1 MKLEHLR
8 KIRKFLVWLFMMTM
22 IIYPLYMK
30 QGFVHLAT
38 AKKEYFYVVCA
49 CLLIPSLVLSLWI
62 YLFENDRKVKAI
74 KPISTDWFVLFYG
87 LALVI
92 STCSSSYQDTAL
104 SGYSGWYMG
113 LTTQLFFLFTYYC
126 VSRAYNFDND
136 WLFMLFGASFVV
148 FILCVFARFHVAP
161 FNLYSGRDEDFWN
174 EYIPTLGQ
182 KNWYA
187 CFLIIVY
194 PTELA
199 YFLIRKEKK
208 QDALLIPL
216 LVVSTMAAV
225 MQDSDSVYVGM
236 LFVLLFLF
244 VMFVH
249 NLAEATR
256 YFTML
261 SIIFIS
267 MQVLGVIQ
275 IIFEENMVALSD
287 MVTLCQGTFMRLACV
302 AVLLIW
308 AILLLLSRE
317 KKAGKISLSE
327 EKEERFFYI
336 FKRILLVFAALTII
350 TLIILIIMV
359 TNLSDT
365 YDFGWM
371 EESKYFMFDDYWGT
385 WRGMNWTA
393 SVKAYG
399 GFNFWQKLFGVGP
412 DCYYPY
418 MNANFPEF
426 TARWSSAI
434 CNAHN
439 EFLTALIDTGI
450 VGAICY
456 YGIFVSLILLT
467 KKHWKEKPMLLVL
480 CTGVIGFFFN
490 NLFSFMNIISTP
502 LLFCIC
508 GCMASI
514 IRADTL
520 PDKGKGDRTKK
531 ETKKAKNVKS
541 QVNGKKRGKRR

>member
-1 MKLEHLR
+1 
-8 KIRKFLVWLFMMTM
+8 MTM
-22 IIYPLYMK
+22 IVYPLYMK
-30 QGFVHLAT
+30 NGFVHLAT
-38 AKKEYFYVVCA
+38 AKKEYFYIASC
-49 CLLIPSLVLSLWI
+49 CLLIPSLVLSVWI
-62 YLFENDRKVKAI
+62 YLFENDRKVKTV
-74 KPISTDWFVLFYG
+74 KPISTDWFVLAY
-87 LALVI
+87 ALVLAI
-92 STCSSSYQDTAL
+92 STCGSSYQDTAL

-113 LTTQLFFLFTYYC
+113 LTTQLLFLIVYFC
-126 VSRAYNFDND
+126 ISRAYDFEKD
-136 WLFMLFGASFVV
+136 WLFMLFTASFVV

-174 EYIPTLGQ
+174 EFIPTLGQ

-187 CFLIIVY
+187 CFLIIIY
-194 PTELA
+194 PIELA
-199 YFLIRKEKK
+199 YFLIRKKEKE
-208 QDALLIPL
+208 DTFLIPL

-225 MQDSDSVYVGM
+225 MQDSDSVYVAM

-249 NLAEATR
+249 NLKEITR
-256 YFTML
+256 YFSML

-275 IIFEENMVALSD
+275 IIFEENMVELSD
-287 MVTLCQGTFMRLACV
+287 MVTLCQGTLMRAACV
-302 AVLLIW
+302 AVVLIWIMLLLISH
-308 AILLLLSRE
+308 A
-317 KKAGKISLSE
+317 KNTGKITLSD
-327 EKEERFFYI
+327 EKTERFIYV
-336 FKRILLVFAALTII
+336 FKRVLLVLAALTII
-350 TLIILIIMV
+350 TLIVLIVLV
-359 TNLSDT
+359 TNFSDT

-371 EESKYFMFDDYWGT
+371 EDSKYFMFDDYWGT

-412 DCYYPY
+412 DCFYPY

-439 EFLTALIDTGI
+439 EFLTALIDVGL
-450 VGAICY
+450 VGAVCY
-456 YGIFVSLILLT
+456 YGIFVSLIWMT

-490 NLFSFMNIISTP
+490 NMFSFMNIISTP

-514 IRADTL
+514 IRNDAL
-520 PDKGKGDRTKK
+520 PDEGEGDGSKK
-531 ETKKAKNVKS
+531 EPKKSKDVKS